1 MSKILIVEDEDDIA
15 RGIEIN
21 LRKEGFVVSRVAR
34 GDEVLGAV
42 LGHSPDLI
50 ILDVMLPGLNGLDA
64 CRILRQR
71 NIETPIIMLTARAEE
86 LDRVL
91 GLEIGAD
98 DYMTKPFGIRELVAR
113 IRVRLRRQPAAR
125 QARGDGPVHYRI
137 GDIEFDFERRMAEKG
152 GVAIDMSPKEFALLR
167 MLVRHRGEVVTR
179 DAMLN
184 EVWGYD
190 AMPTTRTVDTHIVK
204 VRQKIEPDPASPVH
218 ILSVYG
224 EGYKFVD

>member
-1 MSKILIVEDEDDIA
+1 
-15 RGIEIN
+15 
-21 LRKEGFVVSRVAR
+21 
-34 GDEVLGAV
+34 V

-50 ILDVMLPGLNGLDA
+50 ILDVMLPGLNGLDV
-64 CRILRQR
+64 CRLLRQR
-71 NIETPIIMLTARAEE
+71 SIETPVIMLTARAEE

-98 DYMTKPFGIRELVAR
+98 DYMTKPFSIRELVAR
-113 IRVRLRRQPAAR
+113 IRVRLRRQPVSRPA
-125 QARGDGPVHYRI
+125 GSDGPVHYRI
-137 GDIEFDFERRMAEKG
+137 GDIEFDFERRLADKG
-152 GVAIDMSPKEFALLR
+152 GTAIDMSPKEFEVLR

-184 EVWGYD
+184 EVWGFE

-204 VRQKIEPDPASPVH
+204 VRQKIEPDPAHPVH